1 MSQVLVV
8 LQGGYPSADVNEHE
22 ELRENVPQ
30 VQIFAVFAEVES
42 ESRGVGQ
49 LLIPNHSKR
58 FLCFCCLGWQVRDFK
73 TRPKNNSNVGCL
85 KLKL

>member
-42 ESRGVGQ
+42 EPRGVGQ
-49 LLIPNHSKR
+49 LLIPNHPNDSFAFVAWDGR
-58 FLCFCCLGWQVRDFK
+58 FEILRQDRR
-73 TRPKNNSNVGCL
+73 TTQMSAA
-85 KLKL
+85 